1 MRRTAAIALL
11 SSALLALSGCKGP
24 CRALSEQLCDCAQNS
39 LEKEACLQR
48 TANEQ
53 SRFEPTAEEEAV
65 CEQRLEECDCHTIDT
80 EEGKRAC
87 GLAR

>member
-1 MRRTAAIALL
+1 MRRTAAIALV
-11 SSALLALSGCKGP
+11 SSALLALAGCKGP
-24 CRALSEQLCDCAQNS
+24 CRELSEKLCDCAVNS
-39 LEKEACLQR
+39 YEKDACLQR

-53 SRFEPTAEEEAV
+53 SRFEPTVEEEDV
-65 CEQRLEECDCHTIDT
+65 CEQRLEQCDCHTIDT